1 MAPPKPETGFTMKRK
16 KTPFQ
21 KHQEEEELK
30 RKRDA
35 EEAARLFDE
44 FAESFEADE
53 KKPRMNF
60 VSAGVQGAGS
70 RPGEDPA
77 DDRV

>member
-1 MAPPKPETGFTMKRK
+1 MSFAVVRK

-21 KHQEEEELK
+21 KAKEEEELK

-35 EEAARLFDE
+35 ADAARLLGDFE
-44 FAESFEADE
+44 ESFADA
-53 KKPRMNF
+53 KKSKGMTF

-70 RPGEDPA
+70 RPGG
-77 DDRV
+77 